1 MGRKRTRAGKHF
13 YLSIAL
19 LTLLTGCTLSSESKD
34 SEELRDSLLRAQ
46 KLFARKDYN
55 GSLKEYERV
64 LLMAG
69 GRTPA
74 DAAYFNL
81 GLIHVDPHNPKKDT
95 QKAVESFTA
104 VVAGYPQSPLADQAR
119 IWVAVLDDSDK
130 TKQELENSK
139 QAIEKSRQEIER
151 SKQMME
157 KARQEAEK
165 SRQEIEKS
173 RQVMEKS
180 KQVDIDIEQKRR
192 ERGR

>member
-1 MGRKRTRAGKHF
+1 
-13 YLSIAL
+13 L
-19 LTLLTGCTLSSESKD
+19 LTLLTGCTLSSESKN

-55 GSLKEYERV
+55 GSLKEYQRV

-119 IWVAVLDDSDK
+119 TWAAVLDDSDK
-130 TKQELENSK
+130 TKQELENLKQELENSK

-180 KQVDIDIEQKRR
+180 KQVDIEIEQKRR